1 MITFCKPRQ
10 IVEQKRCYVR
20 QGEFQAGHQTKF
32 FLEKMRTPG
41 VYVALKTM
49 CSSCT
54 LKNIKLP
61 QAHVHQHPKEPQ

>member
-20 QGEFQAGHQTKF
+20 QGEFQTGHQTKF

-49 CSSCT
+49 
-54 LKNIKLP
+54 
-61 QAHVHQHPKEPQ
+61 